1 ELTSLE
7 HLELKRCEGTRSI
20 LLKAML
26 SGGLM
31 LKKLTLVVTEKSD
44 SYVAQFL
51 AWLAQ
56 FTKLEELS
64 LLLVGSHIVFPLSA
78 VLLHAQALQRLVL
91 DSRTE
96 IQDPTTIIRYTIA
109 DLKQITKSCPLLWA
123 LRISLHL
130 EAPSPEGTRR
140 GPRRTDTLKVIKPA
154 CDLRILYLRG

>member
-1 ELTSLE
+1 
-7 HLELKRCEGTRSI
+7 
-20 LLKAML
+20 ML

-31 LKKLTLVVTEKSD
+31 LKKLRLVVTEKSD

-64 LLLVGSHIVFPLSA
+64 LLL
-78 VLLHAQALQRLVL
+78 ALQCLVL

-109 DLKQITKSCPLLWA
+109 DLKQITENCPFLWA
-123 LRISLHL
+123 LGISLHL
-130 EAPSPEGTRR
+130 EAPGPEGTRR
-140 GPRRTDTLKVIKPA
+140 GPRRTETL
-154 CDLRILYLRG
+154 